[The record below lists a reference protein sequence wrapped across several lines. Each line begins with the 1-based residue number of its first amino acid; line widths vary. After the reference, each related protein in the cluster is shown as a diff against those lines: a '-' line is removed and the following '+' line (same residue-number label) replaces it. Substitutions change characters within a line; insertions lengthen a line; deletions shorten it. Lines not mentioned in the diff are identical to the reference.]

1 MPFYPRG
8 HTLRDHLV
16 PQRAEIAGG
25 RAQVGRPPA
34 ARSRWILGAV
44 LVACALATAPAPAR
58 AASVLSN
65 GSVTPNTGPKA
76 TVFSFSVDYAS
87 SNPTRNAQD
96 VWAEVGSV
104 TVALELVSGNPHDG
118 TWQGTS
124 KLPVGTRQVTFH
136 ASTSA
141 SPQPAPLDGP
151 TITVTNSQPTP
162 TPSPTPIPTPTPS
175 PTPRP
180 TVSPTATPAGPTPTA
195 GATARP
201 GSTPSPVRARGTA
214 DAAVRCGRR
223 LEQRP
228 EPVDLG
234 QWHGRGPLRNS
245 RPEGDA
251 SPRRGQRSR
260 RSSSRVRPG
269 RRRRRPDGAANP
281 VARAIPD
288 RRRSDERRRG
298 GRPRP
303 PVVRHPP
310 TVTIVSPPN
319 T

>member
-65 GSVTPNTGPKA
+65 GSVTPDIGPKA

-104 TVALELVSGNPHDG
+104 TVELELVSGNPHDG

-201 GSTPSPVRARGTA
+201 GSTPSPSAPGPQPTPPSDGTPTRAAPRAR
-214 DAAVRCGRR
+214 
-223 LEQRP
+223 
-228 EPVDLG
+228 
-234 QWHGRGPLRNS
+234 
-245 RPEGDA
+245 
-251 SPRRGQRSR
+251 RSR
-260 RSSSRVRPG
+260 
-269 RRRRRPDGAANP
+269 P
-281 VARAIPD
+281 VARARSSPEQQA
-288 RRRSDERRRG
+288 RRRREPPTRTALPSKLQS
-298 GRPRP
+298 RPTRP
-303 PVVRHPP
+303 PPTTTGRGREFRCSRH
-310 TVTIVSPPN
+310 SSSSAER
-319 T
+319 